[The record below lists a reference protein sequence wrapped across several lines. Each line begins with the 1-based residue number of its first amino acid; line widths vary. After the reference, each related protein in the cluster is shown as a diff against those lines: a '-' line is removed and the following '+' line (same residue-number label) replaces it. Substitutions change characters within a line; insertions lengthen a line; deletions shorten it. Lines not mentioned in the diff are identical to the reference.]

1 MSLPKAER
9 KERIRQ
15 HIEGKIH
22 VTVSKLCEFFKVSE
36 ATIRRDL
43 EELESEHLIKRT
55 HGGASPITP
64 PARQT
69 EIYRRKLDQQIEKE
83 AIARS
88 AAELVQDGDTI
99 FIGSG
104 SSTQAITKYLR
115 TKKNLTVI
123 TNSLPV
129 INDLIDFDEV
139 KVIVTGGWLRKS
151 ELSLLG
157 HISEMSLEELR
168 ADKVILGSEAIHPEE
183 GLTNSYLPETRT
195 DRAIIGLSAQVII
208 VADHTKFCKV
218 KPAYWAP
225 LDTIDTIVCDWK
237 VPPAT
242 IALLKS
248 KKVRVVVAQTES

>member
-1 MSLPKAER
+1 MPLAKVER
-9 KERIRQ
+9 KEQIRQ

-22 VTVSKLCEFFKVSE
+22 VSVLHLCALFSVSE

-43 EELESEHLIKRT
+43 EELEAEKLIKRT

-64 PARQT
+64 PSRQS
-69 EIYRRKLDQQIEKE
+69 EVNRRRYECEEEKE

-88 AAELVQDGDTI
+88 AAELIEDGDTI
-99 FIGSG
+99 FLGSG
-104 SSTQAITKYLR
+104 SSIQALTKYLR
-115 TKKNLTVI
+115 EKKNLTVI

-129 INDLIDFDEV
+129 VNELVHFNNA

-157 HISEMSLEELR
+157 HITEKSLEELR
-168 ADKVILGSEAIHPEE
+168 ADKVILGSEAIHPDQ

-195 DRAIIGLSAQVII
+195 DRAIIKLSARVII
-208 VADHTKFCKV
+208 LVDHSKFNKV

-225 LDTIDTIVCDWK
+225 IDIIDTVVCDWK
-237 VPPAT
+237 VPQTA
-242 IALLKS
+242 INALERRRI
-248 KKVRVVVAQTES
+248 RVLVANREA